1 MVKYLLLTKRGYD
14 IIFLMSD
21 YTPKYLKIKEM
32 DFNQKISQAY
42 SLLQKCTL
50 CPRNC
55 EVNRTEGEKGY
66 CKSGTRAVISSF
78 SPHFGEEEP
87 LVGKYGSGTIF
98 FTNCNLLCVFCQN
111 YDISHQGYGKE
122 ITTEKLAEIML
133 YLQGLLCHNINFV
146 TPTHFTPQILEA
158 VKIAKERGLN
168 IPLVYNCGGYEKVE
182 TLKLLEGI
190 IDIYMPDFKFSDS
203 AIGKKLANAE
213 DYFEIAKN
221 SLKEMQGQVGDL
233 ILDEKGIAKRG
244 IILRHLVLPEGLA
257 GTDKIFKFIKDEI
270 SANIYIN
277 IMDQYR
283 PCGQAGEFPSINRR
297 ITSTEYQE
305 AVNMALKYK
314 LTNQVAVENK
324 GCL

>member
-1 MVKYLLLTKRGYD
+1 
-14 IIFLMSD
+14 MS
-21 YTPKYLKIKEM
+21 YYAPKYLKIKDVDWKE
-32 DFNQKISQAY
+32 KISQAY

-55 EVNRTEGEKGY
+55 EVARTKGERGY
-66 CKSGTRAVISSF
+66 CRSGMQVMISSF

-87 LVGKYGSGTIF
+87 LVGKYGSGAIF

-133 YLQGLLCHNINFV
+133 YLQGLKTHNINFV

-182 TLKLLEGI
+182 TLKLLDGI
-190 IDIYMPDFKFSDS
+190 IDIYMPDFKFSDKGIS
-203 AIGKKLANAE
+203 KKLVNAE
-213 DYFEIAKN
+213 NYFEVAKN
-221 SLKEMQGQVGDL
+221 ALKEMQRQVGDL
-233 ILDEKGIAKRG
+233 ILDEKGIAQSG
-244 IILRHLVLPEGLA
+244 IILRHLVLPEGFA
-257 GTDKIFKFIKDEI
+257 GTDKIFKFIKQEI
-270 SANIYIN
+270 SSNIYIN

-283 PCGQAGEFPSINRR
+283 PCGRAEEFPEIYRR
-297 ITSTEYQE
+297 ITSKEYQE
-305 AVNMALKYK
+305 AVNIALKYK
-314 LTNQVAVENK
+314 LTRTDERRQK
-324 GCL
+324 IFL

>member
-1 MVKYLLLTKRGYD
+1 
-14 IIFLMSD
+14 MSA
-21 YTPKYLKIKEM
+21 YTPQYLKIKEI
-32 DFNQKISQAY
+32 DFSQRISQAY
-42 SLLQKCTL
+42 SFLQKCTL

-55 EVNRTEGEKGY
+55 EVNRTKGERGY
-66 CKSGTRAVISSF
+66 CKSGRQAMISSF

-133 YLQGLLCHNINFV
+133 YLQKLKCHNINFV
-146 TPTHFTPQILEA
+146 TPTHFTPQILEG
-158 VKIAKERGLN
+158 VGIAKERGLN

-182 TLKLLEGI
+182 ILKLLEGI
-190 IDIYMPDFKFSDS
+190 IDIYMPDFKFSDEGIS
-203 AIGKKLANAE
+203 KKLANAD
-213 DYFEIAKN
+213 DYFEIAKH
-221 SLKEMQGQVGDL
+221 SLKEMQRQVGDL
-233 ILDEKGIAKRG
+233 ILDEKGIAQSG

-270 SANIYIN
+270 STNIYIN

-283 PCGQAGEFPSINRR
+283 PCGRAEEFPEIYRR
-297 ITSTEYQE
+297 ITLKEYQE
-305 AVNMALKYK
+305 AVNIALKYK
-314 LTNQVAVENK
+314 LTRTDERRQK
-324 GCL
+324 YFL

>member
-1 MVKYLLLTKRGYD
+1 
-14 IIFLMSD
+14 MSA
-21 YTPKYLKIKEM
+21 YTPKCLKIKEK
-32 DFNQKISQAY
+32 DLKERISQAY
-42 SLLQKCTL
+42 SFLQKCTL

-66 CKSGTRAVISSF
+66 CRSGRQAMISSF

-87 LVGKYGSGTIF
+87 LVGRYGSGTIF
-98 FTNCNLLCVFCQN
+98 FTNCNLLCAFCQN
-111 YDISHQGYGKE
+111 YDISHLGYGEE
-122 ITTEKLAEIML
+122 ITCEKLSEIML
-133 YLQGLLCHNINFV
+133 YLQKLKCHNINFV

-203 AIGKKLANAE
+203 AISKKIANAE
-213 DYFEIAKN
+213 DYFEIAKG
-221 SLKEMQGQVGDL
+221 SLKEMQRQVGDL
-233 ILDEKGIAKRG
+233 ILDEQGIAQSG

-270 SANIYIN
+270 SSNIYIN

-283 PCGQAGEFPSINRR
+283 PCWRAGEFPPINRR
-297 ITSTEYQE
+297 ITANEYQN
-305 AVNMALKYK
+305 AINTALKYK
-314 LTNQVAVENK
+314 FTNLSSLK
-324 GCL
+324 W